1 MDTASSSASPGQK
14 HQSGV
19 KLPSPR
25 TGKGFPPT
33 GTNASDPVAP
43 AWAGGSKGGEGIEAK
58 ITFGNLGTSPPVSSN
73 ADPSSCAKPM
83 TKGGGRGERAGSTV
97 QEAITAVVAMRVGA
111 VKWGGARMEAKRE
124 FLGPRTQ
131 GAVCCCR
138 SVETLV
144 NRHNPG
150 SYQKGYVW
158 QKREKH

>member
-83 TKGGGRGERAGSTV
+83 TKGGGEGGEGGVDSSRSDYRGGGDAGGGGEVGGGTHGS
-97 QEAITAVVAMRVGA
+97 QARVPRSQDARCGLLLPL
-111 VKWGGARMEAKRE
+111 GGD
-124 FLGPRTQ
+124 
-131 GAVCCCR
+131 
-138 SVETLV
+138 
-144 NRHNPG
+144 PG
-150 SYQKGYVW
+150 
-158 QKREKH
+158 